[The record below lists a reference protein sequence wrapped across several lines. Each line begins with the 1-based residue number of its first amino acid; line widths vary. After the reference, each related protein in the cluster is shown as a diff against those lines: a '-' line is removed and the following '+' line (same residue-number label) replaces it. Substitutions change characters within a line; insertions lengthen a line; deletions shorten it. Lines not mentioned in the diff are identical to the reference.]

1 MLISVNVF
9 VLLDIAAF
17 PESVNIIEGIDNDI
31 RTPDKLIDG
40 INNTKDGRHAWLAPI
55 LPGQTNRVYLIFY
68 HPVTVSTI
76 KIWNYGKTPQRRVKE
91 FAVRK
96 INFIIFIEIFS
107 ICHLYKNVHYYP
119 DIGR

>member
-1 MLISVNVF
+1 M
-9 VLLDIAAF
+9 LDITAF

-55 LPGQTNRVYLIFY
+55 LPGQVSRNKSNFIQKSYNLTIFDYYFYYVALQTNRVYLIFY
-68 HPVTVSTI
+68 QPVMVSMI
-76 KIWNYGKTPQRRVKE
+76 KIWNYGKTLQRRVKE

-96 INFIIFIEIFS
+96 I
-107 ICHLYKNVHYYP
+107 
-119 DIGR
+119 D